1 MYVSVYTLVHKL
13 RKTLPKC
20 SPPVYTTQHHPTSM
34 VKPCHCTFVYEVI
47 KPCERYT
54 LV

>member
-13 RKTLPKC
+13 LKTLPKC

-34 VKPCHCTFVYEVI
+34 VKPCIVLLCMKLLNHG
-47 KPCERYT
+47 RDT
-54 LV
+54 L